1 MGVVQT
7 SSGLTSTL
15 STVASDSLPK
25 LILNPDV
32 QGKTSKVSIII
43 AKVLLTMARFRK
55 FLAKQ
60 EKRTNTYKHN
70 LHVQDIDVHI
80 LTNALQVHCVQNPKT
95 CMYNG
100 SDQNSM

>member
-7 SSGLTSTL
+7 PSGLTSTL

-25 LILNPDV
+25 FILNPDV

-43 AKVLLTMARFRK
+43 SKVLLTMARFRK

-60 EKRTNTYKHN
+60 EKCTNIYKHN
-70 LHVQDIDVHI
+70 LHVQDIHVHI
-80 LTNALQVHCVQNPKT
+80 LTNAL
-95 CMYNG
+95 
-100 SDQNSM
+100 